1 MQPTLLA
8 PVPVAVFRGG
18 ALEIKARY
26 NSGTGAPMEA
36 CTVGVRT
43 ASVSCAA
50 ASAEVDGEGF
60 SGTVRLAD
68 IQQLDP
74 GWEVGDRLTVVA
86 STREAGEW
94 SETRYDAATCG
105 PPEVSL
111 VEGSGIITGFPHII
125 AWDYG
130 DFPGWWQCRYEL
142 AIRGSRLMG
151 EVSVAGYSSEP
162 MIELTG
168 EEVGFGADFGG
179 TLDALSCTLRVE
191 STSGASAELAFDVA
205 IDGSVEAP
213 EVSASVDD
221 GRLLVESSA
230 PFELFAIGKGGGER
244 AAWTK
249 TGSLMFDLPDAASRY
264 CAVTLGSGRVGR
276 ADEVPVQIGRFP
288 CSYLDYIAGG
298 ERKRLELRYN
308 PEESASMA
316 GDSEMVRYAGRANPV
331 RAFVAMDVA
340 ISASA
345 VAMEPLDLGE
355 LQDEL
360 RGIEAVYRS
369 GKGGIW
375 RVVVDSVRWA
385 RARGKALAGE
395 VELSMTV
402 VDGSP
407 YGLLYDSPVY
417 VDRMLYPGP
426 DVYPGPNLY
435 PGVQRG

>member
-1 MQPTLLA
+1 MQPTLLS
-8 PVPVAVFRGG
+8 PVPVAVFRDG
-18 ALEIKARY
+18 AVEVKARY

-43 ASVSCAA
+43 SSTSCAA
-50 ASAEVDGEGF
+50 SSVEASGEEFG
-60 SGTVRLAD
+60 GRVLLDD

-74 GWEVGDRLTVVA
+74 GWELGDRLTVLA
-86 STREAGEW
+86 RTCEAGEW

-142 AIRGSRLMG
+142 EIRGSRLMG
-151 EVSVAGYSSEP
+151 DVTLAGYSSEP
-162 MIELTG
+162 MVELSG
-168 EEVGFGADFGG
+168 EEIGFAADFGG
-179 TLDALSCTLRVE
+179 TLERLQCTLRVE
-191 STSGASAELAFDVA
+191 STSGASATLEFDVKV
-205 IDGSVEAP
+205 DGSVEAP

-230 PFELFAIGKGGGER
+230 PFELFAIKSGGER

-264 CAVTLGSGRVGR
+264 CAVTLGSGRIGR
-276 ADEVPVQIGRFP
+276 ADEVPVQIGRWP

-308 PEESASMA
+308 PEESASIA

-331 RAFVAMDVA
+331 RAYVATDVS

-345 VAMEPLDLGE
+345 VAMEPSDLGE

-385 RARGKALAGE
+385 RARGRALAGE

-426 DVYPGPNLY
+426 DVYPGPDLY